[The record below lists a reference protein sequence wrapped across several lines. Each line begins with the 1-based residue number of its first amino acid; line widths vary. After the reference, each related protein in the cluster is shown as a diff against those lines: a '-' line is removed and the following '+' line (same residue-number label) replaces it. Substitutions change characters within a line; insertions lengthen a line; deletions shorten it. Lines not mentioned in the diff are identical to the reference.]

1 MTPERWQQAREIFK
15 SALERE
21 ASERAAFLDEA
32 CSGDESLRLEV
43 ESLLTSLEEGGSFL
57 ETPAYRIAADQAIM
71 VAEDQGAT
79 VMAGQTISHY
89 KITSPLGAGGMGEVY
104 LAEDTRLERRVALK
118 FLPALF
124 TQDKRHLRRFE
135 QEARAVAALSHPNV
149 CTIHEVVE
157 TGEGRHCIVME
168 YVEGVTLRERIAEG
182 TLKVGEALDTA
193 FQVASALSAAHA
205 AGIVHR
211 DIKPENIMLRRDGY
225 VKILDF
231 GLAKLTESKSEPLD
245 SEAKTRVLEL
255 KTLPGMVMGTVAY
268 MSPEQAR
275 GLPVDARTD
284 VWSLGV
290 VLYEMVAGQRPFDG
304 ATPTDVIISIA
315 EREPAPLATRAP
327 EVPTQL
333 VRIVEKALAKDREQR
348 YRTAEDLLIDLK
360 SLRHELE
367 IGAEVE
373 RYKQP
378 TANDRPAATT
388 SDRQLITSRFF
399 PLGLTRSRIL
409 TLTAL
414 AGGLIIAGLA
424 YALTFRQS
432 SPPVLQ
438 TEIKSLA
445 VLPLE
450 NPSGDTSQDYF
461 AVGMTDALITD
472 LAKVGAL
479 RVISLQS
486 VMQYKGTRKPLTEI
500 GRELNV
506 DAVLTGSIVRSGERV
521 RIAVQLIHAATGRNL
536 WEDSYEQDLRDV
548 LALQREVTRDIVGE
562 IRIKL
567 TPQEQMRFETVRP
580 VNPEA
585 YDHYLRGKFYLNRQ
599 TKEDNETAITA
610 LEHAV
615 ATDPNFAA
623 AHAELAQAYVWKLFF
638 FAPQERQWAEKAFV
652 AAEKALSLDPNL
664 AVAYLARGLLLW
676 TPANHFPHEKAIREF
691 RRALSLN
698 PSLDE
703 ARNQLARIY
712 FHIGAF
718 DEALQESREAV
729 RTNPSNNLAQ
739 LRIGQ
744 TLNFQLKF
752 EQALSVLRAIPQD
765 VNPALVGSETAW
777 ALFNLGRKEE
787 ASLLLEQLLRDYP
800 EDNGGVFTSVQAVLA
815 ASNGQE
821 RKTEER
827 IKLAVE
833 RGKGFGHF
841 HHTAY
846 HIACA
851 YALMNKPEQAV
862 KWLDVTAD
870 DGFPCYPLFERD
882 ANLDN
887 LRQDA
892 RFVTFMERQK
902 QQWEHFKTIL

>member
-1 MTPERWQQAREIFK
+1 VTPERWQQAREIFK

-21 ASERAAFLDEA
+21 ASERAAFLDKA

-43 ESLLTSLEEGGSFL
+43 ESLLGSLEEGGSFL
-57 ETPAYRIAADQAIM
+57 ETPAYRIAADQAM
-71 VAEDQGAT
+71 VAGTQGAT
-79 VMAGQTISHY
+79 MVAGQTINHY

-118 FLPALF
+118 FLPALL

-149 CTIHEVVE
+149 CTIHEVLE
-157 TGEGRHCIVME
+157 TGEGRNCIVME
-168 YVEGVTLRERIAEG
+168 YVEGLTLREQIAKR
-182 TLKVGEALDTA
+182 TMKVGEALDA
-193 FQVASALSAAHA
+193 AVQVTSALSAAHA

-211 DIKPENIMLRRDGY
+211 DIKPENIMLRHDGY
-225 VKILDF
+225 VKVLDF
-231 GLAKLTESKSEPLD
+231 GLAKLTEKSEPFD
-245 SEAKTRVLEL
+245 SEGKTRALEL
-255 KTLPGMVMGTVAY
+255 KTSPGMVMGTVAY

-290 VLYEMVAGQRPFDG
+290 VLYEMVAGKQPFDG
-304 ATPTDVIISIA
+304 ATPTDVIISIS
-315 EREPAPLATRAP
+315 EREPAPLATCAP
-327 EVPTQL
+327 EVPTHL
-333 VRIVEKALAKDREQR
+333 ERIVKKALAKDREQR

-367 IGAEVE
+367 ISAEVE
-373 RYKQP
+373 RYKQSTP
-378 TANDRPAATT
+378 SNGSATT
-388 SDRQLITSRFF
+388 TGNRQLITSRFF

-424 YALTFRQS
+424 YALFFRQS
-432 SPPVLQ
+432 SPSALQ
-438 TEIKSLA
+438 AEIKSLA

-486 VMQYKGTRKPLTEI
+486 VMQYKGAQKPLPEI

-521 RIAVQLIHAATGRNL
+521 RITVQLIHAATGRNL
-536 WEDSYEQDLRDV
+536 WEDSYERDLRDV
-548 LALQREVTRDIVGE
+548 LALPREVTRDIVGE

-567 TPQEQMRFETVRP
+567 TPQEQLRFETVRP

-599 TKEDNETAITA
+599 TEEDNETAITA

-615 ATDPNFAA
+615 ATDPTFAA

-638 FAPQERQWAEKAFV
+638 FAPKERQWAEKAFV

-698 PSLDE
+698 PNLDE

-718 DEALQESREAV
+718 DEALQESQKAIT
-729 RTNPSNNLAQ
+729 TNPNNNLAQ

-744 TLNFQLKF
+744 ILNFQLKY

-777 ALFNLGRKEE
+777 ALFNLDKKEE
-787 ASLLLEQLLRDYP
+787 ASTLLEQLLKDYP
-800 EDNGGVFTSVQAVLA
+800 EDNGGLFTSVQAVLA
-815 ASNGQE
+815 ASAGQGHKAE
-821 RKTEER
+821 DK
-827 IKLAVE
+827 IKLAIE

-851 YALMNKPEQAV
+851 YALMNKPEQAI

-892 RFVTFMERQK
+892 RFVTFLAKQR
-902 QQWEHFKTIL
+902 QQWEHYKTIL

>member
-1 MTPERWQQAREIFK
+1 MTPERWQQARKIFK

-21 ASERAAFLDEA
+21 ASERAAFFDEA
-32 CSGDESLRLEV
+32 CAGDETLRLEV
-43 ESLLTSLEEGGSFL
+43 ESLLASLEEGGSFL
-57 ETPAYRIAADQAIM
+57 ETPAYRIAADQATM
-71 VAEDQGAT
+71 MDQEQAT
-79 VMAGQTISHY
+79 VVVGQTINHY
-89 KITSPLGAGGMGEVY
+89 RVTAPLGAGGMGEVY

-182 TLKVGEALDTA
+182 PMKVGEALDA
-193 FQVASALSAAHA
+193 AIQIASALSAAHE

-225 VKILDF
+225 VKVLDF
-231 GLAKLTESKSEPLD
+231 GLAKLMEKSEPFD
-245 SEAKTRVLEL
+245 SEGKTRVLEL
-255 KTLPGMVMGTVAY
+255 QTSPGMVMGTVAY

-290 VLYEMVAGQRPFDG
+290 VLYEMVAGQQPFDG

-315 EREPAPLATRAP
+315 GLEPEPLASCAP
-327 EVPTQL
+327 EVPIQL
-333 VRIVEKALAKDREQR
+333 DQIVKKALAKDREGR
-348 YRTAEDLLIDLK
+348 YQTAEDLLTDLK
-360 SLRHELE
+360 GLRHELAIE
-367 IGAEVE
+367 AEVE

-378 TANDRPAATT
+378 TANGEPAATT

-409 TLTAL
+409 IFTAIM
-414 AGGLIIAGLA
+414 GMLIIAGLA
-424 YALTFRQS
+424 SALFSRQS
-432 SPPVLQ
+432 SPSVLQ

-450 NPSGDTSQDYF
+450 NLSGDTSQDYF

-486 VMQYKGTRKPLTEI
+486 VMQYKGARKPLPEI
-500 GRELNV
+500 GHELNV

-521 RIAVQLIHAATGRNL
+521 RIAVQLIHAATGQNL
-536 WEDSYEQDLRDV
+536 WADSYERDLRDV
-548 LALQREVTRDIVGE
+548 LALQREVTRNIVGE

-567 TPQEQMRFETVRP
+567 TPQEQVRFETVRP

-585 YDHYLRGKFYLNRQ
+585 FDQYLRGKFHLHRQNRD
-599 TKEDNETAITA
+599 DNQAAITA
-610 LEHAV
+610 LELAV
-615 ATDPNFAA
+615 ATDPTFAA

-638 FAPQERQWAEKAFV
+638 FVPEERQWAEKAFV
-652 AAEKALSLDPNL
+652 EAEKALSLDPNL
-664 AVAYLARGLLLW
+664 AVAYLARGISLW
-676 TPANHFPHEKAIREF
+676 TPANHFPHEKAILEF
-691 RRALSLN
+691 RRAVSLN
-698 PSLDE
+698 STLDE
-703 ARNQLARIY
+703 ARNQLARVY
-712 FHIGAF
+712 LHIGAF
-718 DEALQESREAV
+718 DEALQESQEAV

-744 TLNFQLKF
+744 ILNFQLKY
-752 EQALSVLRAIPQD
+752 EQALSVLSAIPQD
-765 VNPALVGSETAW
+765 VNPPILGHQIAW
-777 ALFNLGRKEE
+777 ALFNLGRKKE
-787 ASLLLEQLLRDYP
+787 ASLLLEQLLKDHP
-800 EDNGGVFTSVQAVLA
+800 EDSGGGFTSVQAVLA
-815 ASNGQE
+815 ASSGQE
-821 RKTEER
+821 RKAEDK

-851 YALMNKPEQAV
+851 YALMNKPEQAI
-862 KWLDVTAD
+862 KWLQVTAD

-882 ANLDN
+882 TNLDN

-892 RFVTFMERQK
+892 RFITFLAKQR
-902 QQWEHFKTIL
+902 QQWEHYKTIL